1 MAAPY
6 VEQGFSK
13 PDFLQKLFRLPARHN
28 AIIGINNLLARA
40 AQVTDVTADEVRTVT
55 DRYKTALTH
64 LHVADRVALYA
75 RYDAYA
81 LKDDEVYDEEAQD
94 LKHLQA
100 LLALTAEQ
108 AAHVH
113 LEHAGRIYQEQV
125 DNAISAGRFT
135 DDARQALQRL
145 AKYLA
150 LSEDDAHGVFME
162 RVGRLLN
169 ERARRMAANHKIAPD
184 QEAALATFAEELGVN
199 LVYDSKD
206 RALLEKYR
214 LMWRIEDGDIP
225 EVPVP
230 IALQHAEKCYFMAPV
245 RWLEYLRRTT
255 RVRYGGPSFRFR
267 IVKGLYWRAG
277 DMGVQV
283 VSKDVLTPIDSG
295 QVYVTSRRVILEGA
309 RQNVSIPIS
318 SIIDF
323 HTYKNGV
330 ELEKATGKN
339 PFLEFSHDIPMF
351 ALLLRRLLHAQS
363 A

>member
-1 MAAPY
+1 
-6 VEQGFSK
+6 
-13 PDFLQKLFRLPARHN
+13 
-28 AIIGINNLLARA
+28 
-40 AQVTDVTADEVRTVT
+40 
-55 DRYKTALTH
+55 
-64 LHVADRVALYA
+64 
-75 RYDAYA
+75 
-81 LKDDEVYDEEAQD
+81 
-94 LKHLQA
+94 
-100 LLALTAEQ
+100 
-108 AAHVH
+108 
-113 LEHAGRIYQEQV
+113 
-125 DNAISAGRFT
+125 
-135 DDARQALQRL
+135 
-145 AKYLA
+145 
-150 LSEDDAHGVFME
+150 ME

-169 ERARRMAANHKIAPD
+169 ERARRMAANHRVSPD
-184 QEAALATFAEELGVN
+184 QEAALAALAEELGVS

-230 IALQHAEKCYFMAPV
+230 IALQHAEKCYFAASV
-245 RWLEYLRRTT
+245 SWLEYVRRTT
-255 RVRYGGPSFRFR
+255 RVRYSGPSFRFR

-283 VSKDVLTPIDSG
+283 VSKDILTPIDSG
-295 QVYVTSRRVILEGA
+295 HVYLTNRRVILVGA
-309 RQNVSIPIS
+309 HQNLSVPIS

>member
-1 MAAPY
+1 ML
-6 VEQGFSK
+6 S
-13 PDFLQKLFRLPARHN
+13 
-28 AIIGINNLLARA
+28 
-40 AQVTDVTADEVRTVT
+40 
-55 DRYKTALTH
+55 
-64 LHVADRVALYA
+64 
-75 RYDAYA
+75 
-81 LKDDEVYDEEAQD
+81 
-94 LKHLQA
+94 
-100 LLALTAEQ
+100 AEQ
-108 AAHVH
+108 TAHVH

-125 DNAISAGRFT
+125 DNAINAGRFT

-150 LSEDDAHGVFME
+150 LSEDDARGIFME

-169 ERARRMAANHKIAPD
+169 ERVRRMAANHKIAPD

-199 LVYDSKD
+199 LVYDDKD

-214 LMWRIEDGDIP
+214 LLWRIEDGDIP

-230 IALQHAEKCYFMAPV
+230 IALQHAEKCYFTAPV

-267 IVKGLYWRAG
+267 IVKGLLLARRRHGCSSRDKRRTHPDRQW
-277 DMGVQV
+277 
-283 VSKDVLTPIDSG
+283 SG
-295 QVYVTSRRVILEGA
+295 LPDQQAPYPRGA
-309 RQNVSIPIS
+309 RQNASIPIS

-323 HTYKNGV
+323 HTYRNGI
-330 ELEKATGKN
+330 EIEKATGKN

-363 A
+363 T